1 MIAAIVYILLMVV
14 VFIMAEKRKR
24 NAFGWTAL
32 SLFISPFI
40 VILALFCI
48 GDNE

>member
-24 NAFGWTAL
+24 NAFVLGIMNDRT
-32 SLFISPFI
+32 
-40 VILALFCI
+40 
-48 GDNE
+48 